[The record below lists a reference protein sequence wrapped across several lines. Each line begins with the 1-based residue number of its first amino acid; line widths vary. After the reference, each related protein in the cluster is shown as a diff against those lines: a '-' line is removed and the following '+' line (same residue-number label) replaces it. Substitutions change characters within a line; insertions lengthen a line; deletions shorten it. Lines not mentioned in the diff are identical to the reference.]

1 MDLLELGEVFRLV
14 SLELLDAGFAA
25 EFNLLAVVD
34 FDDGF
39 SHRAQFLATDETD
52 FERIGSI
59 GGGEQAG
66 TGEEEAGEKN
76 KCQFH

>member
-39 SHRAQFLATDETD
+39 SHRAQSPPPCREKLFSS
-52 FERIGSI
+52 GSI

-66 TGEEEAGEKN
+66 TSEEEAGEKN